1 MIRLFI
7 IEDHPVIVAGLKS
20 MFRPLRDGIGITGS
34 AENVDELL
42 NSQIDPGT
50 FDIIIL
56 DLWIS
61 AISPLENIRKLLQ
74 QLPSKPVVIY
84 TTEDSSYWQR
94 KMFTAGAMAYIIK
107 TSHKSELKSTL
118 EKVAEG
124 QTVFSGSFSQHPSK
138 KFSFGPR
145 NKMFLLTTNQ
155 NEIIHLLSRG
165 LTLKKIAEYTG
176 TSISNIEK
184 TVSHIRDL
192 YDAKNNTELMRIF
205 KEFEE

>member
-84 TTEDSSYWQR
+84 TTEDSSY
-94 KMFTAGAMAYIIK
+94 
-107 TSHKSELKSTL
+107 
-118 EKVAEG
+118 
-124 QTVFSGSFSQHPSK
+124 
-138 KFSFGPR
+138 
-145 NKMFLLTTNQ
+145 
-155 NEIIHLLSRG
+155 
-165 LTLKKIAEYTG
+165 
-176 TSISNIEK
+176 
-184 TVSHIRDL
+184 
-192 YDAKNNTELMRIF
+192 
-205 KEFEE
+205 